1 MAKIKK
7 TTTLKFPRIYVGHTI
22 NKLSLKQFT
31 VFCDGVPSW
40 MQVNIK
46 KHPTL
51 RQLIVPVSDLTK
63 AREQLKD
70 KNSVLFNINKK
81 LGEEINGKL

>member
-31 VFCDGVPSW
+31 VFNDGYPNW
-40 MQVNIK
+40 MQTNIDK
-46 KHPTL
+46 YPILK
-51 RQLIVPVSDLTK
+51 QLIVPVSDLTK

-81 LGEEINGKL
+81 LGEEING